1 MTPYQ
6 KHKLKWKDCKRCEL
20 HKRRNKVVLVR
31 GTIPCDVLFVGE
43 APGTSEDIIGKPFV
57 GPAGKLLDSIIEAA
71 QTNLKSSFSFAMTN
85 LVACIPKDENNKK
98 AVEPP
103 NNCIRQCKPRLEE
116 CIKIFKPKLIIAVGK
131 LPKKW
136 LEDYNPIAI
145 VHPAAILRMDVSQK
159 GLAYQRAYLTI
170 ADAVFEAKN
179 TKQK

>member
-6 KHKLKWKDCKRCEL
+6 HHKQKWKDCKRCEL
-20 HKRRNKVVLVR
+20 HKRRSKVVLVR

-43 APGTSEDIIGKPFV
+43 APGVSEDVIGKPFV
-57 GPAGKLLDSIIEAA
+57 GPAGKLLDGIIEES
-71 QTNLKSSFSFAMTN
+71 QRQSCNFSFAITN
-85 LVACIPKDENNKK
+85 LVACIPKDESNKK

-131 LPKKW
+131 LSKKW
-136 LEDYNPIAI
+136 LTDYETIAI

-159 GLAYQRAYLTI
+159 GLAYQRSYLTI
-170 ADAVFEAKN
+170 ADAVEENLISF
-179 TKQK
+179 